1 MIAWCSTVNRANTEF
16 ADSLHV
22 PHDLIRDFAK
32 SAAKPLSEFR
42 AGQVAVGDCSPT
54 APTDPY
60 VRTLAHT
67 VPLMM
72 DSPCSNAAY
81 PERYPGPCR

>member
-1 MIAWCSTVNRANTEF
+1 MT
-16 ADSLHV
+16 DSNSEH
-22 PHDLIRDFAK
+22 
-32 SAAKPLSEFR
+32 PLVLE
-42 AGQVAVGDCSPT
+42 GQVALGDCSPR

-72 DSPCSNAAY
+72 DSPCSNAAC
-81 PERYPGPCR
+81 PDCYPGSLR